1 MSGYSFN
8 KTILREYDIRGIYN
22 KTLFDKD
29 AYYIGKCFGSFLRK
43 SRKTNVSVGYDG
55 RLSSPILEQHLVD
68 GLRDCGLIVHRVG
81 LCPTPLVYFSEYNL
95 NVDAAIMVTGS
106 HNPIDHNGFKFSFN
120 KTAFFGA
127 SLTNFL
133 EIAEK
138 GDFIN
143 GNGKSID
150 VSLNKNY
157 INHLINDFNEFYLR
171 AKKLR
176 VVWDAGNGS
185 TGNILQELV
194 KCLPGDHKIMNQE
207 INGLFPAHGPDP
219 TDPKNLE
226 QLQKVVQEGS
236 YDIGIAFDGDGD
248 RLIII
253 DNKGN
258 ILLGDIILLFLS
270 QEVLQNHPGQTII
283 ADVKASKVLF
293 DQIEKLEGNPLMW
306 KTGHSHI
313 KKKMKE
319 IACPLAGEVSG
330 HIFFA
335 DRYYGF
341 DDALYAALRF
351 IGILSKKEYALN
363 EWLHNLPKT
372 ICTREHKIVC
382 SDTRKFEII
391 EEVKSRLRNTSE
403 NFIDIDGIRVTNNCG
418 WWLLR
423 ASNTQPALILRAE
436 ALSKNDL
443 EFLIKDLSSQL
454 IKSNVVQTE
463 LKDLF

>member
-1 MSGYSFN
+1 MPGYSFN

-22 KTLFDKD
+22 ETLFDQD
-29 AYYIGKCFGSFLRK
+29 AYYIGKCFGNFLRRSK
-43 SRKTNVSVGYDG
+43 KTSISVGYDG
-55 RLSSPILEQHLVD
+55 RLSSPALERHLVE
-68 GLRDCGLIVHRVG
+68 GLKDCGLIVHRVG
-81 LCPTPLVYFSEYNL
+81 MCPTPLVYFSEYSL

-106 HNPIDHNGFKFSFN
+106 HNPIDHNGFKISFN
-120 KTAFFGA
+120 KSAFFGT
-127 SLTNFL
+127 SLTNFI
-133 EIAEK
+133 EVAEK

-150 VSLNKNY
+150 VNLNENY
-157 INHLINDFNEFYLR
+157 INHLINDFNEFYPQI
-171 AKKLR
+171 KNLR

-185 TGNILQELV
+185 TGNILQKLV
-194 KCLPGDHKIMNQE
+194 KFLPGDHKIINQE

-226 QLQKVVQEGS
+226 QLQTTVQEGS
-236 YDIGIAFDGDGD
+236 FDIGIAFDGDGD

-253 DNKGN
+253 DNKGQ
-258 ILLGDIILLFLS
+258 ILLGDMVLLFLS
-270 QEVLQNHPGQTII
+270 QEILEYHPGQTLI
-283 ADVKASKVLF
+283 ADVKASKILF
-293 DQIEKLEGNPLMW
+293 DQIEKLGGIPLMW

-319 IACPLAGEVSG
+319 IDCPLAGEVSG

-351 IGILSKKEYALN
+351 IGVLSKKGYTLN
-363 EWLHNLPKT
+363 EWLNNLPKT
-372 ICTREHKIVC
+372 VCTREHKIVC
-382 SDTRKFEII
+382 SDIRKFEII
-391 EEVKSRLRNTSE
+391 EEVKTRLKNTSE
-403 NFIDIDGIRVTNNCG
+403 NFIDIDGIRVTNDRG

-423 ASNTQPALILRAE
+423 ASNTQSALILRAE
-436 ALSKNDL
+436 AFNKNDL

-454 IKSNVVQTE
+454 IKSNIIQTE